1 MLLLFGCVMGQ
12 GFSKFSLA
20 KNITNLSACPN
31 MTKNNEK
38 IPAAVRRVGISFIGG
53 AAAIIML
60 SAILGTAH
68 GQALEI
74 SGSAEPAAGRWQ
86 RLVNQPTFLCDTAL
100 LLTDGR
106 VMVHQYGDPNN
117 NGQGMNNWWALTPDF
132 NGSYLNGTWSQL
144 ASMSSNYGP
153 LYFASAVLADGRVIV
168 EGGEYNFLLFAETNK
183 GAIYNPVTNTW
194 TSVNPPVGW
203 SEIGDAP
210 GAVLPNGTFT
220 IGDITSRRQA
230 LFNAATLTWTP
241 TGIGKADNF
250 SEEGFCLLPSGK
262 LLLVDCANGTNSEL
276 YDPATGQWTSAGSTI
291 VKLPDA
297 GSLEIGP
304 HIQRP
309 NGTSVAFGGTVHN
322 SIYNFSTAT
331 WTPTSDFPNGNDMAD
346 APCALL
352 PNGDVLV
359 AASPGIFQT
368 PVTFF
373 TFDGTTFTQAPATQ
387 TSASLTSY
395 QERFLLLPTGQ
406 VLSVVA
412 DGLHIDAELFT
423 GTGRPDPAWRP
434 NITSVPATLTRGTTV
449 QISGTQFNG
458 LSAGSDYGDDCTNAT
473 NYPLVRITNQA
484 SRHVFYARTHDHST
498 MGIATGSAIVSTMVD
513 IPTNAETGLSR
524 IEVVANG
531 IASRARRVTIQ

>member
-1 MLLLFGCVMGQ
+1 MRHGPKIFEI
-12 GFSKFSLA
+12 FSCEEHYEFVSM
-20 KNITNLSACPN
+20 PN

-38 IPAAVRRVGISFIGG
+38 IPAALGRLCIALFG
-53 AAAIIML
+53 AATAIVTL
-60 SAILGTAH
+60 WAIAGTAH
-68 GQALEI
+68 GQSSEM
-74 SGSAEPAAGRWQ
+74 SGSEQPAAGRWQ
-86 RLVNQPTFLCDTAL
+86 QLVNQPTFLCDTAL

-106 VMVHQYGDPNN
+106 VMVHQYGDPNH
-117 NGQGMNNWWALTPDF
+117 NGQGMNNWWALTPDV

-144 ASMSSNYGP
+144 ASMSASYGP
-153 LYFASAVLADGRVIV
+153 LYFASAVLPDSRVIV
-168 EGGEYNFLLFAETNK
+168 EGGEYNFLIGVETNL
-183 GAIYNPVTNTW
+183 GAIYNPFTNTW

-203 SEIGDAP
+203 ANIGDAP
-210 GAVLPNGTFT
+210 GAVLDNGTFT
-220 IGDITSRRQA
+220 IGNIFSRSQV
-230 LFNAATLTWTP
+230 LFNATTLTWTT
-241 TGIGKADNF
+241 TGAGKADNF
-250 SEEGFCLLPSGK
+250 SEEGFCKLPSGK
-262 LLLVDCANGTNSEL
+262 LLIVDCSNGTNSEL

-291 VKLPDA
+291 VKLPDT

-322 SIYNFSTAT
+322 AIYNFSTGT
-331 WTPTSDFPNGNDMAD
+331 WTATADFPGGNDMAD
-346 APCALL
+346 APSAVL

-359 AASPGIFQT
+359 ATSPGIFQT

-412 DGLHIDAELFT
+412 DGIHIDAELFT
-423 GTGRPDPAWRP
+423 SNGRPDPTWRP

-458 LSAGSDYGDDCTNAT
+458 LSVGSDYGDDCTNAT
-473 NYPLVRITNQA
+473 NYPLVRITNVA
-484 SRHVFYARTHDHST
+484 THHVFYARTHDHST
-498 MGIATGSAIVSTMVD
+498 MAIATGSTVVSTMVD
-513 IPTNAETGLSR
+513 VPSNAEIGSSS
-524 IEVVANG
+524 IEVIANG
-531 IASRARRVTIQ
+531 IASNRKRVTIQ